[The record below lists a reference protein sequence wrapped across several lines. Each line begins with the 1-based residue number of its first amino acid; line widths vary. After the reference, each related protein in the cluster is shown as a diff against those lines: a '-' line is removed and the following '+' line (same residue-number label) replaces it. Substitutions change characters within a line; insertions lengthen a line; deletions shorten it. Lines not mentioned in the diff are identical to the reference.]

1 MPPIENVIQSY
12 HHVTHWFMPV
22 FLHRNKVGLRNA
34 QNTVF
39 LGLLAGVSVPIFAML
54 YHHLDFD
61 LAAAVVLSGGATM
74 ICTPL
79 VLKATGRVAVARE
92 YFVLCFYV
100 MKLFLAYYL
109 GGIAA
114 PTLPW
119 LLLCPMIA
127 LALGSV
133 RSCAQWGA
141 IVALTVTGM
150 FYVQTRGIVV
160 FPAVPAFDQCWCAA
174 SPASE
179 SSRSLMKRRAIRK
192 FEIGSRC
199 KPSWTSFCSRSW
211 PHGRSVFPTSF
222 IKKCSAFAVGSG
234 AE

>member
-1 MPPIENVIQSY
+1 MPPIEKVTQSY
-12 HHVTHWFMPV
+12 HHATHWFIPV
-22 FLHRNKVGLRNA
+22 SLHRNKVGLRNA

-39 LGLLAGVSVPIFAML
+39 LALLVGASVPIFAML

-92 YFVLCFYV
+92 YFILCFYV

-141 IVALTVTGM
+141 IAALTVTGM
-150 FYVQTRGIVV
+150 FYVQTRGEVV
-160 FPAVPAFDQCWCAA
+160 FPAVPTFDQGLLQLVSILGLFVFSAILLLFLKPGA
-174 SPASE
+174 VTPQAVLKINNE
-179 SSRSLMKRRAIRK
+179 APPQYSR
-192 FEIGSRC
+192 
-199 KPSWTSFCSRSW
+199 P
-211 PHGRSVFPTSF
+211 P
-222 IKKCSAFAVGSG
+222 
-234 AE
+234 

>member
-61 LAAAVVLSGGATM
+61 LAAAVVLYGGTTM

-141 IVALTVTGM
+141 IAALTVTGM

-160 FPAVPAFDQCWCAA
+160 FPAVPAFDQGLLQLVCILGLFVFSAILLLFLKPGAA
-174 SPASE
+174 TPLAVPKINNE
-179 SSRSLMKRRAIRK
+179 APHQYSR
-192 FEIGSRC
+192 
-199 KPSWTSFCSRSW
+199 
-211 PHGRSVFPTSF
+211 PT
-222 IKKCSAFAVGSG
+222 
-234 AE
+234 